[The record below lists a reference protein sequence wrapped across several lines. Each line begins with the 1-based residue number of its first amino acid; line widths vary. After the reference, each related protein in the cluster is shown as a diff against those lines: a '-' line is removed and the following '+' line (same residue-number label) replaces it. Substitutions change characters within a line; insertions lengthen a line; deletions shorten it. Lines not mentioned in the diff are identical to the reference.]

1 MKIIR
6 ELENIKLVIV
16 EMEVNLGKEKRK
28 GLTLCAKDRNG
39 YYPLNTAHD
48 GRPILM
54 SKENLIKFD

>member
-16 EMEVNLGKEKRK
+16 EMEVNLGNEKKR
-28 GLTLCAKDRNG
+28 GLTLCAKDENG

-54 SKENLIKFD
+54 NKENLIKID